1 MIDARLRKRMNQLI
15 VDDSSLP
22 LPRQFMNS
30 LDTSVLI
37 SYVTDV
43 NYSSFIIKE
52 EDNEQATTYVHTFGI
67 LIEDNR
73 KR

>member
-1 MIDARLRKRMNQLI
+1 MTH
-15 VDDSSLP
+15 P
-22 LPRQFMNS
+22 PRFMNS
-30 LDTSVLI
+30 LDSLVLI
-37 SYVTDV
+37 SHVTDV